1 MIRFKSEA
9 EAEAW
14 VRFLATALMIRSE
27 MLERG
32 ALGLADDSLVA
43 YRERHIGLDALAEAS
58 HRIHPPTDAPP
69 GAHNHP
75 ARNRQGIPYADPDS
89 YELEMLDGARIPG
102 AKR

>member
-69 GAHNHP
+69 GAHNHTTAATCP
-75 ARNRQGIPYADPDS
+75 GYGKCPGTSWDGGI
-89 YELEMLDGARIPG
+89 
-102 AKR
+102 